1 MIRALSFAAALAVGL
16 SVPVLAA
23 ETNSGIAIDNLFT
36 EVQARQ
42 HLLHLGYT
50 DVSSMTKDSGG
61 RWIGTATGKD
71 GKVRAVAVDIRGP
84 ANPSKVLTN

>member
-1 MIRALSFAAALAVGL
+1 
-16 SVPVLAA
+16 
-23 ETNSGIAIDNLFT
+23 
-36 EVQARQ
+36 VQARQ